1 MAKAAGMLRSS
12 WTLLLVL
19 FLSGPSWCEGLLEV
33 RFRFTPSGSPRTV
46 AVVGSFNGW
55 SPEAAP
61 MSDPDGDG
69 TWEARLELEPGL
81 YTYKFLV
88 DGRAW
93 YPDPAASEQADDNFG
108 GVNSLLRVGEVGQGS
123 PAAALRHGTGPQYC
137 NVLADGRVRVRLRTP
152 VQVQAE
158 EWEVVT
164 PSERLRL
171 ESGWSDGTF
180 LYPQARLRPGTRIYW
195 FRRKEAWLG
204 ASGLARFPGQPFVV
218 PKGPVFQTPEWVS
231 RSVFYQVFPERF
243 ANGDPSG
250 DPPGA
255 RPWGDPPEN
264 DNFFGGDLA
273 GLAGRLDELQELG
286 IGALYLNPIFRAPSN
301 HKYDTADYLQIDPAF
316 GTEQDFRHLL
326 DECRQRGIRV
336 LLDGVF
342 NHSGTGLFA
351 FQDLLARGQESP
363 YRTWYFVHEFP
374 VRMEPKPNYEAW
386 WGFAHLPKLN
396 TGEPAVR
403 EYLLKV
409 ATWWVQEFG
418 VAGWRLDVPN
428 EVPHSFWKDFRVAVK
443 QADPQAYITGEIW
456 SDASPWLQGDQFDGV
471 MNYPARAAILDLLTG
486 KSGGSA
492 FLLAIQK
499 NLLPYP
505 EQAHQ
510 GLLNLLGSHD
520 TPRIATLLQK
530 DPSRLALAEVLQF
543 TLPGTPMIYYG
554 DEIGM
559 EGGKDPDC
567 RRCYPVD
574 PQAGDRQ
581 QRRRVAH
588 LIDLRREL
596 EPLVRG
602 DFHPLYAEG
611 DALAFERRVPGQGVL
626 VAVNAGAEPAR
637 IPGLE
642 GQDLLSGRTL
652 SGILPA
658 WSAAVLER

>member
-1 MAKAAGMLRSS
+1 MLRSFV
-12 WTLLLVL
+12 TVFLVF
-19 FLSGPSWCEGLLEV
+19 FLSGPSWCEELLEV

-46 AVVGSFNGW
+46 SVVGSFNGW
-55 SPEAAP
+55 SPEVSP
-61 MSDPDGDG
+61 MADPDGDG

-93 YPDPAASEQADDNFG
+93 YPDPTASEQADDNFG
-108 GVNSLLRVGEVGQGS
+108 GVNSLLRVGEVGEGS
-123 PAAALRHGTGPQYC
+123 PSAALRHGTGPQYC
-137 NVLADGRVRVRLRTP
+137 NLLPDGRVRVRLRTP
-152 VQVQAE
+152 GHVRAE

-164 PSERLRL
+164 PTERLRL
-171 ESGWSDGTF
+171 EPGWSDGFF
-180 LYPQARLRPGTRIYW
+180 LYPEARLRAGTRIYW
-195 FRRKEAWLG
+195 FRQKDTWLG
-204 ASGLARFPGQPFVV
+204 ASGLGRFPGKPFGA
-218 PKGPVFQTPEWVS
+218 PTGPAFQTPEWVS
-231 RSVFYQVFPERF
+231 RAVFYQVFPERF

-250 DPPGA
+250 DPPGT
-255 RPWGDPPEN
+255 RPWGEPPEN
-264 DNFFGGDLA
+264 FNFFGGDLV
-273 GLAGRLDELQELG
+273 GLAGRLDELQDLG
-286 IGALYLNPIFRAPSN
+286 IGALYLNPVFQAPSN
-301 HKYDTADYLQIDPAF
+301 HKYDTADYLRIDPAF
-316 GTEQDFRHLL
+316 GSEQDFRHLVQ
-326 DECRQRGIRV
+326 ECRRRGIRV

-363 YRTWYFVHEFP
+363 YRSWYFVHDFP
-374 VRMEPKPNYEAW
+374 IRMEPKPNYEAW

-396 TGEPAVR
+396 TEEPAVR

-409 ATWWVQEFG
+409 ATRWIKEFG

-443 QADPQAYITGEIW
+443 SVDPEAYITGEIW

-486 KSGGSA
+486 KSGGHA

-505 EQAHQ
+505 EQAHG

-520 TPRIATLLQK
+520 TPRIATLLEK

-574 PQAGDRQ
+574 PHAGDRQ
-581 QRRRVAH
+581 QRQRLAH
-588 LIDLRREL
+588 LISLRREL
-596 EPLVRG
+596 DPLVFG
-602 DFHPLYAEG
+602 DFHPLFAEG
-611 DALAFERRVPGQGVL
+611 DALAFERRVPGQAIL
-626 VAVNAGAEPAR
+626 VAVNAGAAPAR
-637 IPGLE
+637 IPELHGL
-642 GQDLLSGRTL
+642 DLLTGRPL
-652 SGILPA
+652 SGLLA
-658 WSAAVLER
+658 ARSAAVLKR